1 SLASLRYLAWLEPSL
16 IFPGLLERVYPSLET
31 LTETHRTTSALGILI
46 DVSKP
51 LFSRENYPAGG
62 KHLLP
67 LLHLAIP
74 GIDMNDPLKTITS
87 LMFISTALMTTPIMD
102 MSSQLGDYT
111 PYEDIE
117 NPFGEF
123 SQETED
129 YLVKLSTT
137 QFEEW
142 LAKFMNRVF
151 TIFENLPQE
160 SRKKQG
166 STSHTIESGL
176 TQVVLHT
183 CDVIFGQLSEELYDL
198 VLRLIVDFV
207 NNRVISNATRAMG
220 LLCDLTTSVNPKKAA
235 KALIPLCVEN
245 IKTELEHGASSSVSH
260 AASSHVSQSDS
271 TFHWY
276 QNILF
281 SVVSNMGAEV
291 LQYKQEL
298 VEITDLMILHC
309 RSRRGMMWT
318 GKLIRSIL
326 FTLLQVYPTEF
337 KSLNPSQWNDRHFM
351 AEHAHQIW
359 GKPGDPSQL
368 EIQWHVPS
376 EAEKDFALYFL
387 LHLWTPTTQRLVEI
401 MQEDASI
408 DSYEQTNELCR
419 LLAVVRNCLMGSSTM
434 VADDGLLD
442 DELDKNTTA
451 EEEEDEEDQ
460 QQYIAKRLEVD
471 YAFTDLQDS
480 RTQQA
485 RAIRKSAGDLIHQLA
500 TFFKTKRE
508 DDIES
513 IKIWIKITRVYL
525 SERGVEK
532 TQFERSKAGY
542 SYAKNV
548 DKTPLCKK
556 RYPRNVLIRRAY
568 NHHLL
573 RLRQNVQGRL
583 RTAHH
588 DRLLS
593 DLLDF
598 SLSTYAE
605 IRKPSQIA
613 LSATS
618 RCFRGAKNLILPVML
633 DALQPSTPPDRMK
646 GALYLFTHK
655 SLLLPCLRDWK
666 LIPRFITAICHA
678 QHQDKPTIQ
687 ELIRKVFMEYI
698 SNVHS
703 LSFRVLSP
711 SDIQSALVSIA
722 PVVDLSEV
730 SLREQK
736 VQEREKRMVSR
747 YEDLIKHLL
756 EFLQDTR
763 VHWRFATMA
772 ANFIEVFVRLDVKPV
787 GELATFANQATL
799 SELPTMRR
807 IGISITI
814 QLLLFI
820 KQRTLALGDPDALI
834 TKKKTR
840 NPLKIKV
847 EVQESQLLLEKL
859 HEPIDVDQSLLVD
872 DTTLGWYVWPR
883 SYFAYKI
890 NTRDSLFDE
899 IEPDSLDAYNI
910 FSDTFTSTE
919 YWKKLGAY
927 LSEEVHQKNE
937 DIFSESYARLFSSIF
952 QTFQDLPLEAAKPS
966 IESLCEAT
974 DQKNSQ
980 RAASEILAGLIRGTK
995 HWNMRKL
1002 ESLWL
1007 WLGPILQKVFASIT
1021 PDSLTY
1027 WESFVKFCIARRD
1040 PRRLEPLVNILLSSE
1055 LDPTSDAAFNEA
1067 RKLLLIRAVIIKLQ
1081 WRCLPLLPRLLPS
1094 YLSNI
1099 HHPYKQVREVIGGN
1113 IYELL
1118 QLEWVPSHSSVD
1130 RLLEINAL
1138 TDGVGNVPTELNPE
1152 QQERVKNIIQSLD
1165 VWLDEMKDN
1174 TVSSDY
1180 AHASK
1185 TILCWLHESL
1195 IHWRLPG
1202 TLPYIAP
1209 FLNKIFVMQEM
1220 NDDQDLQIMATR
1232 VLNLI
1237 AQLSYPPTM
1246 LPGLID
1252 QFLTILTTSTS
1263 WHIRIRVLPVLQV
1276 FFFKHLFAMTGDQLL
1291 RIMKVISQM
1300 LLDTQIEVRQ
1310 LASVTLGGLVR
1321 CSQRDAIQSL
1331 LQQFEKQVHIK
1342 VPKRKRDPVT

>member
-1 SLASLRYLAWLEPSL
+1 MIQATELYFHPSNHGSWAYMLTQFVRHLCHEFLKRWREEQEEDCETPQDRRLTVEIRREFVSVLRPVLYLSMFGKDQFILSASLASLRYLAWLEPSL

-859 HEPIDVDQSLLVD
+859 HEPIDVDQ
-872 DTTLGWYVWPR
+872 R
-883 SYFAYKI
+883 
-890 NTRDSLFDE
+890 
-899 IEPDSLDAYNI
+899 
-910 FSDTFTSTE
+910 
-919 YWKKLGAY
+919 
-927 LSEEVHQKNE
+927 
-937 DIFSESYARLFSSIF
+937 
-952 QTFQDLPLEAAKPS
+952 
-966 IESLCEAT
+966 
-974 DQKNSQ
+974 
-980 RAASEILAGLIRGTK
+980 
-995 HWNMRKL
+995 
-1002 ESLWL
+1002 
-1007 WLGPILQKVFASIT
+1007 
-1021 PDSLTY
+1021 
-1027 WESFVKFCIARRD
+1027 
-1040 PRRLEPLVNILLSSE
+1040 
-1055 LDPTSDAAFNEA
+1055 
-1067 RKLLLIRAVIIKLQ
+1067 
-1081 WRCLPLLPRLLPS
+1081 
-1094 YLSNI
+1094 
-1099 HHPYKQVREVIGGN
+1099 
-1113 IYELL
+1113 
-1118 QLEWVPSHSSVD
+1118 
-1130 RLLEINAL
+1130 
-1138 TDGVGNVPTELNPE
+1138 
-1152 QQERVKNIIQSLD
+1152 
-1165 VWLDEMKDN
+1165 
-1174 TVSSDY
+1174 
-1180 AHASK
+1180 
-1185 TILCWLHESL
+1185 
-1195 IHWRLPG
+1195 
-1202 TLPYIAP
+1202 
-1209 FLNKIFVMQEM
+1209 
-1220 NDDQDLQIMATR
+1220 
-1232 VLNLI
+1232 
-1237 AQLSYPPTM
+1237 
-1246 LPGLID
+1246 
-1252 QFLTILTTSTS
+1252 
-1263 WHIRIRVLPVLQV
+1263 
-1276 FFFKHLFAMTGDQLL
+1276 
-1291 RIMKVISQM
+1291 
-1300 LLDTQIEVRQ
+1300 
-1310 LASVTLGGLVR
+1310 
-1321 CSQRDAIQSL
+1321 
-1331 LQQFEKQVHIK
+1331 
-1342 VPKRKRDPVT
+1342 